1 MIISGTEI
9 ELMRGDND
17 SLTVTRRDKE
27 TKNIVPFEAGDKIY
41 FTVKTSTET
50 EEKEFQIVVESF
62 IEGSAIVSFLPE
74 HTRSM
79 RQGRYYYD
87 IQLTDKS
94 GLITTLVKSRIKI
107 EGDVT
112 YE

>member
-17 SLTVTRRDKE
+17 WLTVTRRDKE

-62 IEGSAIVSFLPE
+62 TAGSAIISFLPE